1 MPPTVGEIA
10 VRSDLEVP
18 KSSENT
24 KKSPKSAEISKTQQ
38 LTPIGLHQDHSQ
50 MPEMDQMGKL
60 MDVLLLQTVKQNI
73 EPSLASANT
82 ADDEK
87 SETERN
93 ESEFYKKYLNPKISR
108 KDVFSIGIFIMMCN
122 NSCK

>member
-1 MPPTVGEIA
+1 MPPSVGEIA

-18 KSSENT
+18 KSSKNI
-24 KKSPKSAEISKTQQ
+24 KKSPKTVEISKTQQ
-38 LTPIGLHQDHSQ
+38 IQ
-50 MPEMDQMGKL
+50 MHEMDQMGKL

-93 ESEFYKKYLNPKISR
+93 ESEF
-108 KDVFSIGIFIMMCN
+108 F
-122 NSCK
+122 

>member
-1 MPPTVGEIA
+1 MTKQTVHTTNLPPTVGEIA

-18 KSSENT
+18 KSSENI

-50 MPEMDQMGKL
+50 MHEMDQMGKL

-93 ESEFYKKYLNPKISR
+93 ESEFYKK
-108 KDVFSIGIFIMMCN
+108 
-122 NSCK
+122 

>member
-18 KSSENT
+18 KSSENI
-24 KKSPKSAEISKTQQ
+24 KKSPESAEISKTQQ
-38 LTPIGLHQDHSQ
+38 LTPIRLHQDHSQ
-50 MPEMDQMGKL
+50 MHEMDQMGKL

-108 KDVFSIGIFIMMCN
+108 KDVF
-122 NSCK
+122 